1 MIFKNIMIPTDFSE
15 KDSNALDIAV
25 DISSPAK
32 GRITLL
38 HVIELIAKTTFEE
51 FGDFYKKLEKRS
63 LKDMETLMAPY
74 QDSPAKIEPRILY
87 GNRAREILGFAE
99 ENQIDLIVM
108 KSHRID
114 LEDRAQGWGTIS
126 YKVGILAQ
134 CPVMLV
140 K

>member
-1 MIFKNIMIPTDFSE
+1 MFKNILVPTDFSDE
-15 KDSNALDIAV
+15 DNAALDIAV
-25 DISSPAK
+25 KLCSIENGK
-32 GRITLL
+32 IHLL
-38 HVIELIAKTTFEE
+38 HVIEFIANATFDE
-51 FGDFYKKLEKRS
+51 FKDFYTRLEKRS
-63 LKDMETLMAPY
+63 FVDLNGMIAQFRGRQAD
-74 QDSPAKIEPRILY
+74 IEAAVIY
-87 GNRAREILGFAE
+87 GNRAQEILRFAQ

-114 LEDRAQGWGTIS
+114 VEDRAQGWGTIS